1 MDTLSAS
8 NNQFALDLSKRLA
21 ESAAGK
27 NIFFSP
33 WSISTSL
40 AMVYLGTKGN
50 TAAQIYLK
58 FYSDIYIYNIANYS
72 CFILKELGFSKIGNI
87 YSEFHNAYLLKSIS
101 KLYGEKT
108 SPFKGNMKKYF
119 SADPQLVNFGE
130 VENWTEGKIPDL
142 LPDGSLDSLTKM
154 VLVNAIYVKG
164 KWEQKFMIQD
174 TTEKPFRL
182 NKTTTKPVQMMS
194 MRKILH
200 IFQVEEPPTKIFEL
214 HYNNCEINMFILL
227 PYDLNGLQ
235 EKLNDWT
242 CADMM
247 DTGEVQVY
255 LPRFKME
262 ESYDLK
268 STLISMGM
276 RDPFSQGRADFSG
289 ISERRDLFLSHVF
302 HKAFVE
308 VNEEGTEAAAGIGS
322 VLTVQMTYPL
332 ITFNADHLFLFFI
345 RHNHTN
351 NILFLGRF
359 CSP

>member
-50 TAAQIYLK
+50 TAAQIVEVH
-58 FYSDIYIYNIANYS
+58 SDNTRLWA
-72 CFILKELGFSKIGNI
+72 KQEELGFSKIGNI

-108 SPFKGNMKKYF
+108 SPFKGV
-119 SADPQLVNFGE
+119 SLQ
-130 VENWTEGKIPDL
+130 TEALFASLKIFFFHLFLSLGKIPDL